1 MDRTSLV
8 PVGEQLVVL
17 DLNGQLKVLA
27 ENERPLPGEL
37 IVAVIEDEP
46 QKLQVKVATE
56 EDEQDI
62 TQDVAQIIDAL
73 RDGQDPTLLNEEF
86 APAAGENAGSS
97 LQESGTVER
106 TGAEI
111 LASTLFETTGIAA
124 LGLSET
130 QNLSLADLILNAAN
144 SDNTSPAINPRP
156 PVAEDDSVLTDEDAS
171 VSIDVLANDQD
182 ADSDSLSI
190 ESATVP
196 AEQGTVEIIDGK
208 LIFTPAEDFNGEAT
222 VTYVVTDGA
231 LTDEATV
238 TVTVNPINDAP
249 VAVNDT
255 VTTDEDTAVTI
266 DVLANDSD
274 PENDTLT
281 ITAASVPAEQGTV
294 TIVDGKLVFTPAEN
308 FNGDATISYT
318 ISDGQLTDD
327 ATVAVT
333 VNPVNDAPV
342 AVNDAVST
350 DEDTAVTIDVLA
362 NDSDPENDQLT
373 ITNASVPAE
382 QGTVAIVDG
391 KLVFTPAENF
401 NGDATIS
408 YTISDG
414 QLTDDATVAV
424 TVNPVNDAPVAVD
437 DTVAI
442 DEDIAVTIDVLANDS
457 DPENDQ
463 LTITNASVPAEQGT
477 VAIVDGKLVF
487 TPAENFNGDATI
499 SYTVSDGELT
509 DDATV
514 AVTVNPVNDAP
525 VAVNDTVATDE
536 DTAVTIDVLANDS
549 DPENDTLT
557 ITAAS
562 VPAEQG
568 TVTIVDGKLVFTP
581 AENFNGDASISYT
594 ISDGQLTDDA
604 TVAVT
609 VNPANDAPVA
619 VNDAVST
626 DEDTA
631 VTIDVLAN
639 DSDPENDQ
647 LTITNASVPAEQGT
661 VTIVDGKLV
670 FTPAENFNGDATIS
684 YTISDGQLSDDATVA
699 VTVNPVNDA
708 PVAVND
714 TVATDEDTAVTIDV
728 LANDSDP
735 ENDQLTI
742 TNASVPAEQGTVTI
756 VDGKLV
762 FTPAENFNGDATIS
776 YTISDGQLTDDAT
789 VAVTVNPVND
799 APVAVND
806 TVSTDED
813 TAVTIDVLAN
823 DSDPEND
830 TLIITAASVPAEQ
843 GTVTIVDGK
852 LVFTPAENFNG
863 DATISYTISDGQL
876 TDDATVAVTV
886 NPVNDAPVAVDDTVT
901 TDEDTA
907 VTIDVLAND
916 SDPENDQLTITNASV
931 PAEQGTV
938 AIVDGKLVF
947 TPAENFN
954 GDATISYTVSDG
966 ELTDDATVAVTV
978 NPVNDA
984 PVAVNDTVSTDE
996 DTAVTID
1003 VLANDSD
1010 PENDQLT
1017 ITNASVPA
1025 EQGTV
1030 TIVDGKLV
1038 FTPAENFNG
1047 DATISYTISDGQ
1059 LSDDATVAVTVNPVN
1074 DAPVAVNDAV
1084 STDEDTAVTID
1095 VLANDSDP
1103 ENDQLTITN
1112 ASVPAEQG
1120 TVAIVDGKL
1129 VFTPAENFNGDAT
1142 ISYTISDGELT
1153 DDATVAVTVNP
1164 VNDAPVAVNDTV
1176 ATDEDT
1182 AVTIDVLANDSDPE
1196 NDQLTITN
1204 ASVPAEQGTVTI
1216 VDGKLVFTPAE
1227 NFNGDATISYTISDG
1242 QLTDDATVAVT
1253 VNPVNDAPV
1262 AVNDTVSTDE
1272 DTAVTIDVL
1281 ANDSDPENDQLTI
1294 TNASV
1299 PAEQGTVTIV
1309 DGKLV
1314 FTPAE
1319 NFNGDATISY
1329 TISDGQLSDDA
1340 TVAVTVNSVNDA
1352 PVAVN
1357 DTVSTDEDTA
1367 VTIDVLANDSDPEN
1381 DTLTITAASV
1391 PAEQGTVAI
1400 VDGKLVFT
1408 PAENFN
1414 GDATISYTISDG
1426 ELSDDATVAVTVNPA
1441 NDAPVAVNDAVSTDE
1456 DTAVTIDVLA
1466 NDSDPENDT
1475 LTITAASVPAEQG
1488 TVTIVDGKL
1497 VFTPAENFNGDATIS
1512 YTISDGQ
1519 LTDDATVAVTVN
1531 PVNDAPVAVNDA
1543 VSTDEDTAVTIDVLA
1558 NDSDPEND
1566 TLTITAVSVP
1576 AEQGTVTIV
1585 DGKLVFT
1592 PAENFNGDATIS
1604 YTISDGQLSDDA
1616 TVAVT
1621 VNPVNDAP
1629 VAVND
1634 AVSTDEDT
1642 AVTIDVLANDSDPE
1656 NDTLTITAA
1665 SVPAEQGTVTIVDG
1679 KLVFTPAENFNGD
1692 ATISYTISDGQLT
1705 DDATVAVTVNPVNDA
1720 PVAVNDTVATDEDT
1734 AVTIDVLANDSDPE
1748 NDQLTITNASVP
1760 AEQGTVTIVDGKLVF
1775 TPAENFNGDATISY
1789 TISDGQ
1795 LTDDATVAVTVN
1807 PVNDAPVAV
1816 NDAVSTDEDT
1826 AVTIDVLANDS
1837 DPENDTL
1844 TITAASVPAEQ
1855 GTVAI
1860 VDGKLVFTP
1869 AENFNGD
1876 ATISYTISD
1885 GQLSDDA
1892 TVAVTVNPVNDAP
1905 VAVNDTVST
1914 DEDTA
1919 VTIDV
1924 LANDSDPENDT
1935 LTITAASVPAEQG
1948 TVTIVDGKLVFT
1960 PAENFN
1966 GDATISYTISD
1977 GQLTD
1982 DATVAVTV
1990 NPVNDAPVAVDDTV
2004 ATDEDTAVTID
2015 VLANDSDPENDT
2027 LTITAASV
2035 PAEQGTVT
2043 IVDGK
2048 LVFTPAEN
2056 FNGDAT
2062 ISYTISDG
2070 QLTDDATVAVT
2081 VNPVNDAPVA
2091 VNDTVSTD
2099 EDTAVTIDVLANDSD
2114 PENDTLTITAASV
2127 PAEQGTVAIV
2137 DGKLLF
2143 TPAENFNGDATISYT
2158 ISDGQLTD
2166 DATVAVT
2173 VNPVNDTI
2181 SDEDTRLLSTYCNDS
2196 DPENDG

>member
-8 PVGEQLVVL
+8 PVGEQLVVI

-266 DVLANDSD
+266 DVLSNDSD

-281 ITAASVPAEQGTV
+281 ITAASVPTEQGTV
-294 TIVDGKLVFTPAEN
+294 AIVDGKLVFTPAEN

-350 DEDTAVTIDVLA
+350 DEDTAVTIDVLT
-362 NDSDPENDQLT
+362 NDSDLENDQLT
-373 ITNASVPAE
+373 ITN
-382 QGTVAIVDG
+382 
-391 KLVFTPAENF
+391 
-401 NGDATIS
+401 
-408 YTISDG
+408 
-414 QLTDDATVAV
+414 
-424 TVNPVNDAPVAVD
+424 
-437 DTVAI
+437 
-442 DEDIAVTIDVLANDS
+442 
-457 DPENDQ
+457 
-463 LTITNASVPAEQGT
+463 
-477 VAIVDGKLVF
+477 
-487 TPAENFNGDATI
+487 
-499 SYTVSDGELT
+499 
-509 DDATV
+509 
-514 AVTVNPVNDAP
+514 
-525 VAVNDTVATDE
+525 
-536 DTAVTIDVLANDS
+536 
-549 DPENDTLT
+549 
-557 ITAAS
+557 
-562 VPAEQG
+562 
-568 TVTIVDGKLVFTP
+568 
-581 AENFNGDASISYT
+581 
-594 ISDGQLTDDA
+594 
-604 TVAVT
+604 
-609 VNPANDAPVA
+609 
-619 VNDAVST
+619 
-626 DEDTA
+626 
-631 VTIDVLAN
+631 
-639 DSDPENDQ
+639 
-647 LTITNASVPAEQGT
+647 
-661 VTIVDGKLV
+661 
-670 FTPAENFNGDATIS
+670 
-684 YTISDGQLSDDATVA
+684 
-699 VTVNPVNDA
+699 
-708 PVAVND
+708 
-714 TVATDEDTAVTIDV
+714 
-728 LANDSDP
+728 
-735 ENDQLTI
+735 
-742 TNASVPAEQGTVTI
+742 
-756 VDGKLV
+756 
-762 FTPAENFNGDATIS
+762 
-776 YTISDGQLTDDAT
+776 
-789 VAVTVNPVND
+789 
-799 APVAVND
+799 
-806 TVSTDED
+806 
-813 TAVTIDVLAN
+813 
-823 DSDPEND
+823 
-830 TLIITAASVPAEQ
+830 
-843 GTVTIVDGK
+843 
-852 LVFTPAENFNG
+852 
-863 DATISYTISDGQL
+863 
-876 TDDATVAVTV
+876 
-886 NPVNDAPVAVDDTVT
+886 
-901 TDEDTA
+901 
-907 VTIDVLAND
+907 
-916 SDPENDQLTITNASV
+916 
-931 PAEQGTV
+931 
-938 AIVDGKLVF
+938 
-947 TPAENFN
+947 
-954 GDATISYTVSDG
+954 
-966 ELTDDATVAVTV
+966 
-978 NPVNDA
+978 
-984 PVAVNDTVSTDE
+984 
-996 DTAVTID
+996 
-1003 VLANDSD
+1003 
-1010 PENDQLT
+1010 
-1017 ITNASVPA
+1017 
-1025 EQGTV
+1025 
-1030 TIVDGKLV
+1030 
-1038 FTPAENFNG
+1038 
-1047 DATISYTISDGQ
+1047 
-1059 LSDDATVAVTVNPVN
+1059 
-1074 DAPVAVNDAV
+1074 
-1084 STDEDTAVTID
+1084 
-1095 VLANDSDP
+1095 
-1103 ENDQLTITN
+1103 
-1112 ASVPAEQG
+1112 
-1120 TVAIVDGKL
+1120 
-1129 VFTPAENFNGDAT
+1129 
-1142 ISYTISDGELT
+1142 
-1153 DDATVAVTVNP
+1153 
-1164 VNDAPVAVNDTV
+1164 
-1176 ATDEDT
+1176 
-1182 AVTIDVLANDSDPE
+1182 
-1196 NDQLTITN
+1196 
-1204 ASVPAEQGTVTI
+1204 
-1216 VDGKLVFTPAE
+1216 
-1227 NFNGDATISYTISDG
+1227 
-1242 QLTDDATVAVT
+1242 
-1253 VNPVNDAPV
+1253 
-1262 AVNDTVSTDE
+1262 
-1272 DTAVTIDVL
+1272 
-1281 ANDSDPENDQLTI
+1281 
-1294 TNASV
+1294 
-1299 PAEQGTVTIV
+1299 
-1309 DGKLV
+1309 
-1314 FTPAE
+1314 
-1319 NFNGDATISY
+1319 
-1329 TISDGQLSDDA
+1329 
-1340 TVAVTVNSVNDA
+1340 
-1352 PVAVN
+1352 
-1357 DTVSTDEDTA
+1357 
-1367 VTIDVLANDSDPEN
+1367 
-1381 DTLTITAASV
+1381 
-1391 PAEQGTVAI
+1391 
-1400 VDGKLVFT
+1400 
-1408 PAENFN
+1408 
-1414 GDATISYTISDG
+1414 
-1426 ELSDDATVAVTVNPA
+1426 
-1441 NDAPVAVNDAVSTDE
+1441 
-1456 DTAVTIDVLA
+1456 
-1466 NDSDPENDT
+1466 
-1475 LTITAASVPAEQG
+1475 
-1488 TVTIVDGKL
+1488 
-1497 VFTPAENFNGDATIS
+1497 
-1512 YTISDGQ
+1512 
-1519 LTDDATVAVTVN
+1519 
-1531 PVNDAPVAVNDA
+1531 
-1543 VSTDEDTAVTIDVLA
+1543 
-1558 NDSDPEND
+1558 
-1566 TLTITAVSVP
+1566 
-1576 AEQGTVTIV
+1576 
-1585 DGKLVFT
+1585 
-1592 PAENFNGDATIS
+1592 
-1604 YTISDGQLSDDA
+1604 
-1616 TVAVT
+1616 
-1621 VNPVNDAP
+1621 
-1629 VAVND
+1629 
-1634 AVSTDEDT
+1634 
-1642 AVTIDVLANDSDPE
+1642 
-1656 NDTLTITAA
+1656 A

-1816 NDAVSTDEDT
+1816 DDTVTTDEDT

-1885 GQLSDDA
+1885 GQLTDDA

-1905 VAVNDTVST
+1905 VAVNDAVST

-1935 LTITAASVPAEQG
+1935 LTITVASVPAEQGTVAIVDGKLVFTPAENFNGDATISYTISDGQLTNDATVAVTVNPVNDAPVAVNDTVATDEDTAVTIDVLANDSDPENDQLTITNASVPAEQG
-1948 TVTIVDGKLVFT
+1948 TVTIVDGKLVFTPAENFNGDATISYTISDGQLTDDATVAVTVNPVNDAPVAVNDTVATDEDTAVTIDVLANDSDPENDQLTITNASVPAEQGTVAIVDGKLVFT

-2070 QLTDDATVAVT
+2070 QLTNDATVAVT
-2081 VNPVNDAPVA
+2081 VNPVNDAPTIDVTA
-2091 VNDTVSTD
+2091 VDSVTEDAVSTD
-2099 EDTAVTIDVLANDSD
+2099 TVVATLVVADTD
-2114 PENDTLTITAASV
+2114 
-2127 PAEQGTVAIV
+2127 
-2137 DGKLLF
+2137 
-2143 TPAENFNGDATISYT
+2143 TPADELTVQLENNADGYFVLDGD
-2158 ISDGQLTD
+2158 QVKLTD
-2166 DATVAVT
+2166 KGVEAV
-2173 VNPVNDTI
+2173 N
-2181 SDEDTRLLSTYCNDS
+2181 
-2196 DPENDG
+2196 

>member
-8 PVGEQLVVL
+8 PVGEQLVVI

-281 ITAASVPAEQGTV
+281 ITAASVPTEQGTV
-294 TIVDGKLVFTPAEN
+294 AIVDGKLVFTPAEN

-350 DEDTAVTIDVLA
+350 DEDTAVTIDVLT
-362 NDSDPENDQLT
+362 NDSDLENDQLT

-382 QGTVAIVDG
+382 QGTVMIVDG

-437 DTVAI
+437 DTVAT
-442 DEDIAVTIDVLANDS
+442 DEDTAVTIDVLANDR

-477 VAIVDGKLVF
+477 VTIVDGKLVF

-499 SYTVSDGELT
+499 SYTISDGQLT
-509 DDATV
+509 NDATV

-525 VAVNDTVATDE
+525 VTVNDAVSTDE

-581 AENFNGDASISYT
+581 AENFNGDATISYT

-609 VNPANDAPVA
+609 VNP
-619 VNDAVST
+619 
-626 DEDTA
+626 
-631 VTIDVLAN
+631 
-639 DSDPENDQ
+639 
-647 LTITNASVPAEQGT
+647 
-661 VTIVDGKLV
+661 
-670 FTPAENFNGDATIS
+670 
-684 YTISDGQLSDDATVA
+684 
-699 VTVNPVNDA
+699 VNDA
-708 PVAVND
+708 PVAVDD
-714 TVATDEDTAVTIDV
+714 TVTTDEDTAVTIDV

-799 APVAVND
+799 APVAVDD
-806 TVSTDED
+806 TVTTDED

-830 TLIITAASVPAEQ
+830 TLTITAASVPAEQ
-843 GTVTIVDGK
+843 GTVAIVDGK

-954 GDATISYTVSDG
+954 GDATISYT
-966 ELTDDATVAVTV
+966 
-978 NPVNDA
+978 
-984 PVAVNDTVSTDE
+984 
-996 DTAVTID
+996 
-1003 VLANDSD
+1003 
-1010 PENDQLT
+1010 
-1017 ITNASVPA
+1017 
-1025 EQGTV
+1025 
-1030 TIVDGKLV
+1030 
-1038 FTPAENFNG
+1038 
-1047 DATISYTISDGQ
+1047 
-1059 LSDDATVAVTVNPVN
+1059 
-1074 DAPVAVNDAV
+1074 
-1084 STDEDTAVTID
+1084 
-1095 VLANDSDP
+1095 
-1103 ENDQLTITN
+1103 
-1112 ASVPAEQG
+1112 
-1120 TVAIVDGKL
+1120 
-1129 VFTPAENFNGDAT
+1129 
-1142 ISYTISDGELT
+1142 
-1153 DDATVAVTVNP
+1153 
-1164 VNDAPVAVNDTV
+1164 
-1176 ATDEDT
+1176 
-1182 AVTIDVLANDSDPE
+1182 
-1196 NDQLTITN
+1196 
-1204 ASVPAEQGTVTI
+1204 
-1216 VDGKLVFTPAE
+1216 
-1227 NFNGDATISYTISDG
+1227 ISDG

-1253 VNPVNDAPV
+1253 VNPVNDAP
-1262 AVNDTVSTDE
+1262 
-1272 DTAVTIDVL
+1272 TIDV
-1281 ANDSDPENDQLTI
+1281 
-1294 TNASV
+1294 
-1299 PAEQGTVTIV
+1299 
-1309 DGKLV
+1309 
-1314 FTPAE
+1314 
-1319 NFNGDATISY
+1319 
-1329 TISDGQLSDDA
+1329 
-1340 TVAVTVNSVNDA
+1340 
-1352 PVAVN
+1352 
-1357 DTVSTDEDTA
+1357 TA
-1367 VTIDVLANDSDPEN
+1367 VDS
-1381 DTLTITAASV
+1381 
-1391 PAEQGTVAI
+1391 
-1400 VDGKLVFT
+1400 
-1408 PAENFN
+1408 
-1414 GDATISYTISDG
+1414 
-1426 ELSDDATVAVTVNPA
+1426 VTE
-1441 NDAPVAVNDAVSTDE
+1441 DAVSTDTVVATLVVA
-1456 DTAVTIDVLA
+1456 DTD
-1466 NDSDPENDT
+1466 
-1475 LTITAASVPAEQG
+1475 
-1488 TVTIVDGKL
+1488 
-1497 VFTPAENFNGDATIS
+1497 TPAD
-1512 YTISDGQ
+1512 Q
-1519 LTDDATVAVTVN
+1519 LTVQLENNADGYFVLDGDQVKLTDKGVE
-1531 PVNDAPVAVNDA
+1531 AVN
-1543 VSTDEDTAVTIDVLA
+1543 
-1558 NDSDPEND
+1558 
-1566 TLTITAVSVP
+1566 
-1576 AEQGTVTIV
+1576 
-1585 DGKLVFT
+1585 
-1592 PAENFNGDATIS
+1592 
-1604 YTISDGQLSDDA
+1604 
-1616 TVAVT
+1616 
-1621 VNPVNDAP
+1621 
-1629 VAVND
+1629 
-1634 AVSTDEDT
+1634 
-1642 AVTIDVLANDSDPE
+1642 
-1656 NDTLTITAA
+1656 
-1665 SVPAEQGTVTIVDG
+1665 
-1679 KLVFTPAENFNGD
+1679 
-1692 ATISYTISDGQLT
+1692 
-1705 DDATVAVTVNPVNDA
+1705 
-1720 PVAVNDTVATDEDT
+1720 
-1734 AVTIDVLANDSDPE
+1734 
-1748 NDQLTITNASVP
+1748 NDQLDLTTLSV
-1760 AEQGTVTIVDGKLVF
+1760 
-1775 TPAENFNGDATISY
+1775 
-1789 TISDGQ
+1789 
-1795 LTDDATVAVTVN
+1795 
-1807 PVNDAPVAV
+1807 
-1816 NDAVSTDEDT
+1816 T
-1826 AVTIDVLANDS
+1826 A
-1837 DPENDTL
+1837 
-1844 TITAASVPAEQ
+1844 
-1855 GTVAI
+1855 
-1860 VDGKLVFTP
+1860 
-1869 AENFNGD
+1869 
-1876 ATISYTISD
+1876 
-1885 GQLSDDA
+1885 
-1892 TVAVTVNPVNDAP
+1892 
-1905 VAVNDTVST
+1905 
-1914 DEDTA
+1914 
-1919 VTIDV
+1919 
-1924 LANDSDPENDT
+1924 
-1935 LTITAASVPAEQG
+1935 
-1948 TVTIVDGKLVFT
+1948 
-1960 PAENFN
+1960 
-1966 GDATISYTISD
+1966 
-1977 GQLTD
+1977 
-1982 DATVAVTV
+1982 
-1990 NPVNDAPVAVDDTV
+1990 
-2004 ATDEDTAVTID
+2004 
-2015 VLANDSDPENDT
+2015 
-2027 LTITAASV
+2027 
-2035 PAEQGTVT
+2035 
-2043 IVDGK
+2043 
-2048 LVFTPAEN
+2048 
-2056 FNGDAT
+2056 
-2062 ISYTISDG
+2062 
-2070 QLTDDATVAVT
+2070 
-2081 VNPVNDAPVA
+2081 
-2091 VNDTVSTD
+2091 
-2099 EDTAVTIDVLANDSD
+2099 
-2114 PENDTLTITAASV
+2114 
-2127 PAEQGTVAIV
+2127 
-2137 DGKLLF
+2137 
-2143 TPAENFNGDATISYT
+2143 
-2158 ISDGQLTD
+2158 
-2166 DATVAVT
+2166 
-2173 VNPVNDTI
+2173 
-2181 SDEDTRLLSTYCNDS
+2181 
-2196 DPENDG
+2196 

>member
-8 PVGEQLVVL
+8 PVGEQLVVI

-281 ITAASVPAEQGTV
+281 ITAASVPTEQGTVAIVDGKLVFTPAENFNGDATISYTISDGQLTDDATVAVTVNPVNDAPVAVNDAVSTDEDTAVTIDVLTNDSDLENDQLTITNASVPAEQGTV

-424 TVNPVNDAPVAVD
+424 TVNPVNDAPVAV
-437 DTVAI
+437 
-442 DEDIAVTIDVLANDS
+442 
-457 DPENDQ
+457 
-463 LTITNASVPAEQGT
+463 
-477 VAIVDGKLVF
+477 
-487 TPAENFNGDATI
+487 
-499 SYTVSDGELT
+499 
-509 DDATV
+509 
-514 AVTVNPVNDAP
+514 
-525 VAVNDTVATDE
+525 NDTVSTDE

-568 TVTIVDGKLVFTP
+568 TV
-581 AENFNGDASISYT
+581 A
-594 ISDGQLTDDA
+594 
-604 TVAVT
+604 
-609 VNPANDAPVA
+609 
-619 VNDAVST
+619 
-626 DEDTA
+626 
-631 VTIDVLAN
+631 
-639 DSDPENDQ
+639 
-647 LTITNASVPAEQGT
+647 
-661 VTIVDGKLV
+661 
-670 FTPAENFNGDATIS
+670 
-684 YTISDGQLSDDATVA
+684 
-699 VTVNPVNDA
+699 
-708 PVAVND
+708 
-714 TVATDEDTAVTIDV
+714 
-728 LANDSDP
+728 
-735 ENDQLTI
+735 
-742 TNASVPAEQGTVTI
+742 
-756 VDGKLV
+756 
-762 FTPAENFNGDATIS
+762 
-776 YTISDGQLTDDAT
+776 
-789 VAVTVNPVND
+789 
-799 APVAVND
+799 
-806 TVSTDED
+806 
-813 TAVTIDVLAN
+813 
-823 DSDPEND
+823 
-830 TLIITAASVPAEQ
+830 
-843 GTVTIVDGK
+843 IVDGK

-954 GDATISYTVSDG
+954 GDATISYT
-966 ELTDDATVAVTV
+966 
-978 NPVNDA
+978 
-984 PVAVNDTVSTDE
+984 
-996 DTAVTID
+996 
-1003 VLANDSD
+1003 
-1010 PENDQLT
+1010 
-1017 ITNASVPA
+1017 
-1025 EQGTV
+1025 
-1030 TIVDGKLV
+1030 
-1038 FTPAENFNG
+1038 
-1047 DATISYTISDGQ
+1047 
-1059 LSDDATVAVTVNPVN
+1059 
-1074 DAPVAVNDAV
+1074 
-1084 STDEDTAVTID
+1084 
-1095 VLANDSDP
+1095 
-1103 ENDQLTITN
+1103 
-1112 ASVPAEQG
+1112 
-1120 TVAIVDGKL
+1120 
-1129 VFTPAENFNGDAT
+1129 
-1142 ISYTISDGELT
+1142 
-1153 DDATVAVTVNP
+1153 
-1164 VNDAPVAVNDTV
+1164 
-1176 ATDEDT
+1176 
-1182 AVTIDVLANDSDPE
+1182 
-1196 NDQLTITN
+1196 
-1204 ASVPAEQGTVTI
+1204 
-1216 VDGKLVFTPAE
+1216 
-1227 NFNGDATISYTISDG
+1227 ISDG

-1253 VNPVNDAPV
+1253 VNP
-1262 AVNDTVSTDE
+1262 
-1272 DTAVTIDVL
+1272 
-1281 ANDSDPENDQLTI
+1281 
-1294 TNASV
+1294 
-1299 PAEQGTVTIV
+1299 
-1309 DGKLV
+1309 
-1314 FTPAE
+1314 
-1319 NFNGDATISY
+1319 
-1329 TISDGQLSDDA
+1329 
-1340 TVAVTVNSVNDA
+1340 VNDA

-1426 ELSDDATVAVTVNPA
+1426 QLTDDATVAVTVNPV
-1441 NDAPVAVNDAVSTDE
+1441 NDAPVAVDDTVATNE

-1558 NDSDPEND
+1558 
-1566 TLTITAVSVP
+1566 
-1576 AEQGTVTIV
+1576 
-1585 DGKLVFT
+1585 
-1592 PAENFNGDATIS
+1592 
-1604 YTISDGQLSDDA
+1604 
-1616 TVAVT
+1616 
-1621 VNPVNDAP
+1621 
-1629 VAVND
+1629 
-1634 AVSTDEDT
+1634 
-1642 AVTIDVLANDSDPE
+1642 
-1656 NDTLTITAA
+1656 
-1665 SVPAEQGTVTIVDG
+1665 
-1679 KLVFTPAENFNGD
+1679 
-1692 ATISYTISDGQLT
+1692 
-1705 DDATVAVTVNPVNDA
+1705 
-1720 PVAVNDTVATDEDT
+1720 
-1734 AVTIDVLANDSDPE
+1734 
-1748 NDQLTITNASVP
+1748 
-1760 AEQGTVTIVDGKLVF
+1760 
-1775 TPAENFNGDATISY
+1775 
-1789 TISDGQ
+1789 
-1795 LTDDATVAVTVN
+1795 
-1807 PVNDAPVAV
+1807 
-1816 NDAVSTDEDT
+1816 
-1826 AVTIDVLANDS
+1826 
-1837 DPENDTL
+1837 
-1844 TITAASVPAEQ
+1844 
-1855 GTVAI
+1855 
-1860 VDGKLVFTP
+1860 
-1869 AENFNGD
+1869 
-1876 ATISYTISD
+1876 
-1885 GQLSDDA
+1885 
-1892 TVAVTVNPVNDAP
+1892 
-1905 VAVNDTVST
+1905 
-1914 DEDTA
+1914 
-1919 VTIDV
+1919 
-1924 LANDSDPENDT
+1924 
-1935 LTITAASVPAEQG
+1935 
-1948 TVTIVDGKLVFT
+1948 
-1960 PAENFN
+1960 
-1966 GDATISYTISD
+1966 
-1977 GQLTD
+1977 
-1982 DATVAVTV
+1982 
-1990 NPVNDAPVAVDDTV
+1990 
-2004 ATDEDTAVTID
+2004 
-2015 VLANDSDPENDT
+2015 
-2027 LTITAASV
+2027 
-2035 PAEQGTVT
+2035 
-2043 IVDGK
+2043 
-2048 LVFTPAEN
+2048 
-2056 FNGDAT
+2056 
-2062 ISYTISDG
+2062 
-2070 QLTDDATVAVT
+2070 
-2081 VNPVNDAPVA
+2081 
-2091 VNDTVSTD
+2091 
-2099 EDTAVTIDVLANDSD
+2099 
-2114 PENDTLTITAASV
+2114 
-2127 PAEQGTVAIV
+2127 
-2137 DGKLLF
+2137 
-2143 TPAENFNGDATISYT
+2143 
-2158 ISDGQLTD
+2158 
-2166 DATVAVT
+2166 
-2173 VNPVNDTI
+2173 
-2181 SDEDTRLLSTYCNDS
+2181 
-2196 DPENDG
+2196 

>member
-8 PVGEQLVVL
+8 PVGEQLVVI

-281 ITAASVPAEQGTV
+281 ITAASVPTEQGTV
-294 TIVDGKLVFTPAEN
+294 AIVDGKLVFTPAEN

-350 DEDTAVTIDVLA
+350 DEDTAVTIDVLT
-362 NDSDPENDQLT
+362 NDSDLENDQLT

-382 QGTVAIVDG
+382 QGTVA
-391 KLVFTPAENF
+391 
-401 NGDATIS
+401 
-408 YTISDG
+408 
-414 QLTDDATVAV
+414 
-424 TVNPVNDAPVAVD
+424 
-437 DTVAI
+437 
-442 DEDIAVTIDVLANDS
+442 
-457 DPENDQ
+457 
-463 LTITNASVPAEQGT
+463 
-477 VAIVDGKLVF
+477 
-487 TPAENFNGDATI
+487 
-499 SYTVSDGELT
+499 
-509 DDATV
+509 
-514 AVTVNPVNDAP
+514 
-525 VAVNDTVATDE
+525 
-536 DTAVTIDVLANDS
+536 
-549 DPENDTLT
+549 
-557 ITAAS
+557 
-562 VPAEQG
+562 
-568 TVTIVDGKLVFTP
+568 
-581 AENFNGDASISYT
+581 
-594 ISDGQLTDDA
+594 
-604 TVAVT
+604 
-609 VNPANDAPVA
+609 
-619 VNDAVST
+619 
-626 DEDTA
+626 
-631 VTIDVLAN
+631 
-639 DSDPENDQ
+639 
-647 LTITNASVPAEQGT
+647 
-661 VTIVDGKLV
+661 
-670 FTPAENFNGDATIS
+670 
-684 YTISDGQLSDDATVA
+684 
-699 VTVNPVNDA
+699 
-708 PVAVND
+708 
-714 TVATDEDTAVTIDV
+714 
-728 LANDSDP
+728 
-735 ENDQLTI
+735 
-742 TNASVPAEQGTVTI
+742 
-756 VDGKLV
+756 
-762 FTPAENFNGDATIS
+762 
-776 YTISDGQLTDDAT
+776 
-789 VAVTVNPVND
+789 
-799 APVAVND
+799 
-806 TVSTDED
+806 
-813 TAVTIDVLAN
+813 
-823 DSDPEND
+823 
-830 TLIITAASVPAEQ
+830 
-843 GTVTIVDGK
+843 IVDGK

-916 SDPENDQLTITNASV
+916 SDPENDQLTITN
-931 PAEQGTV
+931 
-938 AIVDGKLVF
+938 
-947 TPAENFN
+947 
-954 GDATISYTVSDG
+954 
-966 ELTDDATVAVTV
+966 
-978 NPVNDA
+978 
-984 PVAVNDTVSTDE
+984 
-996 DTAVTID
+996 
-1003 VLANDSD
+1003 
-1010 PENDQLT
+1010 
-1017 ITNASVPA
+1017 
-1025 EQGTV
+1025 
-1030 TIVDGKLV
+1030 
-1038 FTPAENFNG
+1038 
-1047 DATISYTISDGQ
+1047 
-1059 LSDDATVAVTVNPVN
+1059 
-1074 DAPVAVNDAV
+1074 
-1084 STDEDTAVTID
+1084 
-1095 VLANDSDP
+1095 
-1103 ENDQLTITN
+1103 
-1112 ASVPAEQG
+1112 
-1120 TVAIVDGKL
+1120 
-1129 VFTPAENFNGDAT
+1129 
-1142 ISYTISDGELT
+1142 
-1153 DDATVAVTVNP
+1153 
-1164 VNDAPVAVNDTV
+1164 
-1176 ATDEDT
+1176 
-1182 AVTIDVLANDSDPE
+1182 
-1196 NDQLTITN
+1196 
-1204 ASVPAEQGTVTI
+1204 
-1216 VDGKLVFTPAE
+1216 
-1227 NFNGDATISYTISDG
+1227 
-1242 QLTDDATVAVT
+1242 
-1253 VNPVNDAPV
+1253 
-1262 AVNDTVSTDE
+1262 
-1272 DTAVTIDVL
+1272 
-1281 ANDSDPENDQLTI
+1281 
-1294 TNASV
+1294 
-1299 PAEQGTVTIV
+1299 
-1309 DGKLV
+1309 
-1314 FTPAE
+1314 
-1319 NFNGDATISY
+1319 
-1329 TISDGQLSDDA
+1329 
-1340 TVAVTVNSVNDA
+1340 
-1352 PVAVN
+1352 
-1357 DTVSTDEDTA
+1357 
-1367 VTIDVLANDSDPEN
+1367 
-1381 DTLTITAASV
+1381 
-1391 PAEQGTVAI
+1391 
-1400 VDGKLVFT
+1400 
-1408 PAENFN
+1408 
-1414 GDATISYTISDG
+1414 
-1426 ELSDDATVAVTVNPA
+1426 
-1441 NDAPVAVNDAVSTDE
+1441 
-1456 DTAVTIDVLA
+1456 
-1466 NDSDPENDT
+1466 
-1475 LTITAASVPAEQG
+1475 
-1488 TVTIVDGKL
+1488 
-1497 VFTPAENFNGDATIS
+1497 
-1512 YTISDGQ
+1512 
-1519 LTDDATVAVTVN
+1519 
-1531 PVNDAPVAVNDA
+1531 
-1543 VSTDEDTAVTIDVLA
+1543 
-1558 NDSDPEND
+1558 
-1566 TLTITAVSVP
+1566 
-1576 AEQGTVTIV
+1576 
-1585 DGKLVFT
+1585 
-1592 PAENFNGDATIS
+1592 
-1604 YTISDGQLSDDA
+1604 
-1616 TVAVT
+1616 
-1621 VNPVNDAP
+1621 
-1629 VAVND
+1629 
-1634 AVSTDEDT
+1634 
-1642 AVTIDVLANDSDPE
+1642 
-1656 NDTLTITAA
+1656 A

-1816 NDAVSTDEDT
+1816 NDTGATDEDTAVTIDVLANDSDPENDQLTITNASVPAEQGTVTIVDGKLVFTPAENFNGDATISYTISDGQLTDDATVAVTVNPVNDAPVAVDDTVTTDEDTAVTIDVLANDSDPENDQLTITNASVPAEQGTVTIVDGKLVFTPAENFNGDATISYTISDGQLTDDATVAVTVNPVNDAPVAVNDAVSTDEDTAVTIDVLANDSDPENDQLTITNASVPAEQGTVAIVDGKLVFTPAENFNGDATISYTISDGQLTDDATVAVTVNPVNDAPVAVNDAVSTDEDT

-1885 GQLSDDA
+1885 GQLTDDA

-1905 VAVNDTVST
+1905 VAVNDAVST

-2004 ATDEDTAVTID
+2004 T
-2015 VLANDSDPENDT
+2015 
-2027 LTITAASV
+2027 
-2035 PAEQGTVT
+2035 
-2043 IVDGK
+2043 
-2048 LVFTPAEN
+2048 
-2056 FNGDAT
+2056 
-2062 ISYTISDG
+2062 
-2070 QLTDDATVAVT
+2070 
-2081 VNPVNDAPVA
+2081 
-2091 VNDTVSTD
+2091 TD

-2137 DGKLLF
+2137 DGKLVF
-2143 TPAENFNGDATISYT
+2143 TPA
-2158 ISDGQLTD
+2158 
-2166 DATVAVT
+2166 
-2173 VNPVNDTI
+2173 
-2181 SDEDTRLLSTYCNDS
+2181 
-2196 DPENDG
+2196 

>member
-8 PVGEQLVVL
+8 PVGEQLVVI

-249 VAVNDT
+249 VAVNDA
-255 VTTDEDTAVTI
+255 VSTDEDTAVTI

-274 PENDTLT
+274 PENDQLTITNASVPAEQGTVAIVDGKLVFTPAENFNGDATISYTISDGQLTDDATVAVTVNPVNDAPVAVNDAVSTDEDTAVTIDVLANDSDPESDTLT

-342 AVNDAVST
+342 AVNDTVSTDEDTAVTIDVLANDSDPENDTLTITAASVPAEQGTVTIVDGKLVFTPAENFNGDATISYTISDGQLSDDATVAVTVNPVNDAPVAVNDTVSTDEDTAVTIDVLANDSDPENDQLTITNASVPAEQGTVTIVDGKLVFTPAENFNGEATISYTISDGQLTDDATVAVTVNPVNDAPVAVNDTGAT

-437 DTVAI
+437 DTV
-442 DEDIAVTIDVLANDS
+442 T
-457 DPENDQ
+457 
-463 LTITNASVPAEQGT
+463 
-477 VAIVDGKLVF
+477 
-487 TPAENFNGDATI
+487 
-499 SYTVSDGELT
+499 
-509 DDATV
+509 
-514 AVTVNPVNDAP
+514 
-525 VAVNDTVATDE
+525 
-536 DTAVTIDVLANDS
+536 
-549 DPENDTLT
+549 
-557 ITAAS
+557 
-562 VPAEQG
+562 
-568 TVTIVDGKLVFTP
+568 
-581 AENFNGDASISYT
+581 
-594 ISDGQLTDDA
+594 
-604 TVAVT
+604 
-609 VNPANDAPVA
+609 
-619 VNDAVST
+619 
-626 DEDTA
+626 
-631 VTIDVLAN
+631 
-639 DSDPENDQ
+639 
-647 LTITNASVPAEQGT
+647 
-661 VTIVDGKLV
+661 
-670 FTPAENFNGDATIS
+670 
-684 YTISDGQLSDDATVA
+684 
-699 VTVNPVNDA
+699 
-708 PVAVND
+708 
-714 TVATDEDTAVTIDV
+714 
-728 LANDSDP
+728 
-735 ENDQLTI
+735 
-742 TNASVPAEQGTVTI
+742 
-756 VDGKLV
+756 
-762 FTPAENFNGDATIS
+762 
-776 YTISDGQLTDDAT
+776 
-789 VAVTVNPVND
+789 
-799 APVAVND
+799 
-806 TVSTDED
+806 
-813 TAVTIDVLAN
+813 
-823 DSDPEND
+823 
-830 TLIITAASVPAEQ
+830 
-843 GTVTIVDGK
+843 
-852 LVFTPAENFNG
+852 
-863 DATISYTISDGQL
+863 
-876 TDDATVAVTV
+876 
-886 NPVNDAPVAVDDTVT
+886 
-901 TDEDTA
+901 
-907 VTIDVLAND
+907 
-916 SDPENDQLTITNASV
+916 
-931 PAEQGTV
+931 
-938 AIVDGKLVF
+938 
-947 TPAENFN
+947 
-954 GDATISYTVSDG
+954 
-966 ELTDDATVAVTV
+966 
-978 NPVNDA
+978 
-984 PVAVNDTVSTDE
+984 
-996 DTAVTID
+996 
-1003 VLANDSD
+1003 
-1010 PENDQLT
+1010 
-1017 ITNASVPA
+1017 
-1025 EQGTV
+1025 
-1030 TIVDGKLV
+1030 
-1038 FTPAENFNG
+1038 
-1047 DATISYTISDGQ
+1047 
-1059 LSDDATVAVTVNPVN
+1059 
-1074 DAPVAVNDAV
+1074 
-1084 STDEDTAVTID
+1084 
-1095 VLANDSDP
+1095 
-1103 ENDQLTITN
+1103 
-1112 ASVPAEQG
+1112 
-1120 TVAIVDGKL
+1120 
-1129 VFTPAENFNGDAT
+1129 
-1142 ISYTISDGELT
+1142 
-1153 DDATVAVTVNP
+1153 
-1164 VNDAPVAVNDTV
+1164 
-1176 ATDEDT
+1176 TDEDT

-1329 TISDGQLSDDA
+1329 TISDGQL
-1340 TVAVTVNSVNDA
+1340 
-1352 PVAVN
+1352 
-1357 DTVSTDEDTA
+1357 
-1367 VTIDVLANDSDPEN
+1367 
-1381 DTLTITAASV
+1381 
-1391 PAEQGTVAI
+1391 
-1400 VDGKLVFT
+1400 
-1408 PAENFN
+1408 
-1414 GDATISYTISDG
+1414 
-1426 ELSDDATVAVTVNPA
+1426 
-1441 NDAPVAVNDAVSTDE
+1441 
-1456 DTAVTIDVLA
+1456 
-1466 NDSDPENDT
+1466 
-1475 LTITAASVPAEQG
+1475 
-1488 TVTIVDGKL
+1488 
-1497 VFTPAENFNGDATIS
+1497 
-1512 YTISDGQ
+1512 
-1519 LTDDATVAVTVN
+1519 TDDATVAVTVN

-1543 VSTDEDTAVTIDVLA
+1543 VS
-1558 NDSDPEND
+1558 
-1566 TLTITAVSVP
+1566 
-1576 AEQGTVTIV
+1576 
-1585 DGKLVFT
+1585 
-1592 PAENFNGDATIS
+1592 
-1604 YTISDGQLSDDA
+1604 
-1616 TVAVT
+1616 
-1621 VNPVNDAP
+1621 
-1629 VAVND
+1629 
-1634 AVSTDEDT
+1634 
-1642 AVTIDVLANDSDPE
+1642 
-1656 NDTLTITAA
+1656 
-1665 SVPAEQGTVTIVDG
+1665 
-1679 KLVFTPAENFNGD
+1679 
-1692 ATISYTISDGQLT
+1692 
-1705 DDATVAVTVNPVNDA
+1705 
-1720 PVAVNDTVATDEDT
+1720 
-1734 AVTIDVLANDSDPE
+1734 
-1748 NDQLTITNASVP
+1748 
-1760 AEQGTVTIVDGKLVF
+1760 
-1775 TPAENFNGDATISY
+1775 
-1789 TISDGQ
+1789 
-1795 LTDDATVAVTVN
+1795 
-1807 PVNDAPVAV
+1807 
-1816 NDAVSTDEDT
+1816 
-1826 AVTIDVLANDS
+1826 
-1837 DPENDTL
+1837 
-1844 TITAASVPAEQ
+1844 
-1855 GTVAI
+1855 
-1860 VDGKLVFTP
+1860 
-1869 AENFNGD
+1869 
-1876 ATISYTISD
+1876 
-1885 GQLSDDA
+1885 
-1892 TVAVTVNPVNDAP
+1892 
-1905 VAVNDTVST
+1905 
-1914 DEDTA
+1914 
-1919 VTIDV
+1919 
-1924 LANDSDPENDT
+1924 
-1935 LTITAASVPAEQG
+1935 
-1948 TVTIVDGKLVFT
+1948 
-1960 PAENFN
+1960 
-1966 GDATISYTISD
+1966 
-1977 GQLTD
+1977 
-1982 DATVAVTV
+1982 
-1990 NPVNDAPVAVDDTV
+1990 
-2004 ATDEDTAVTID
+2004 TDEDTAVTID

-2137 DGKLLF
+2137 DGKLVF

-2173 VNPVNDTI
+2173 
-2181 SDEDTRLLSTYCNDS
+2181 
-2196 DPENDG
+2196 

>member
-8 PVGEQLVVL
+8 PVGEQLVVI

-266 DVLANDSD
+266 DVLSNDSD

-281 ITAASVPAEQGTV
+281 ITAASVPTEQGTV
-294 TIVDGKLVFTPAEN
+294 AIVDGKLVFTPAEN

-350 DEDTAVTIDVLA
+350 DEDTAVTIDVLT
-362 NDSDPENDQLT
+362 NDSDLENDQLT
-373 ITNASVPAE
+373 ITN
-382 QGTVAIVDG
+382 
-391 KLVFTPAENF
+391 
-401 NGDATIS
+401 
-408 YTISDG
+408 
-414 QLTDDATVAV
+414 
-424 TVNPVNDAPVAVD
+424 
-437 DTVAI
+437 
-442 DEDIAVTIDVLANDS
+442 
-457 DPENDQ
+457 
-463 LTITNASVPAEQGT
+463 
-477 VAIVDGKLVF
+477 
-487 TPAENFNGDATI
+487 
-499 SYTVSDGELT
+499 
-509 DDATV
+509 
-514 AVTVNPVNDAP
+514 
-525 VAVNDTVATDE
+525 
-536 DTAVTIDVLANDS
+536 
-549 DPENDTLT
+549 
-557 ITAAS
+557 
-562 VPAEQG
+562 
-568 TVTIVDGKLVFTP
+568 
-581 AENFNGDASISYT
+581 
-594 ISDGQLTDDA
+594 
-604 TVAVT
+604 
-609 VNPANDAPVA
+609 
-619 VNDAVST
+619 
-626 DEDTA
+626 
-631 VTIDVLAN
+631 
-639 DSDPENDQ
+639 
-647 LTITNASVPAEQGT
+647 
-661 VTIVDGKLV
+661 
-670 FTPAENFNGDATIS
+670 
-684 YTISDGQLSDDATVA
+684 
-699 VTVNPVNDA
+699 
-708 PVAVND
+708 
-714 TVATDEDTAVTIDV
+714 
-728 LANDSDP
+728 
-735 ENDQLTI
+735 
-742 TNASVPAEQGTVTI
+742 
-756 VDGKLV
+756 
-762 FTPAENFNGDATIS
+762 
-776 YTISDGQLTDDAT
+776 
-789 VAVTVNPVND
+789 
-799 APVAVND
+799 
-806 TVSTDED
+806 
-813 TAVTIDVLAN
+813 
-823 DSDPEND
+823 
-830 TLIITAASVPAEQ
+830 
-843 GTVTIVDGK
+843 
-852 LVFTPAENFNG
+852 
-863 DATISYTISDGQL
+863 
-876 TDDATVAVTV
+876 
-886 NPVNDAPVAVDDTVT
+886 
-901 TDEDTA
+901 
-907 VTIDVLAND
+907 
-916 SDPENDQLTITNASV
+916 
-931 PAEQGTV
+931 
-938 AIVDGKLVF
+938 
-947 TPAENFN
+947 
-954 GDATISYTVSDG
+954 
-966 ELTDDATVAVTV
+966 
-978 NPVNDA
+978 
-984 PVAVNDTVSTDE
+984 
-996 DTAVTID
+996 
-1003 VLANDSD
+1003 
-1010 PENDQLT
+1010 
-1017 ITNASVPA
+1017 
-1025 EQGTV
+1025 
-1030 TIVDGKLV
+1030 
-1038 FTPAENFNG
+1038 
-1047 DATISYTISDGQ
+1047 
-1059 LSDDATVAVTVNPVN
+1059 
-1074 DAPVAVNDAV
+1074 
-1084 STDEDTAVTID
+1084 
-1095 VLANDSDP
+1095 
-1103 ENDQLTITN
+1103 
-1112 ASVPAEQG
+1112 
-1120 TVAIVDGKL
+1120 
-1129 VFTPAENFNGDAT
+1129 
-1142 ISYTISDGELT
+1142 
-1153 DDATVAVTVNP
+1153 
-1164 VNDAPVAVNDTV
+1164 
-1176 ATDEDT
+1176 
-1182 AVTIDVLANDSDPE
+1182 
-1196 NDQLTITN
+1196 
-1204 ASVPAEQGTVTI
+1204 
-1216 VDGKLVFTPAE
+1216 
-1227 NFNGDATISYTISDG
+1227 
-1242 QLTDDATVAVT
+1242 
-1253 VNPVNDAPV
+1253 
-1262 AVNDTVSTDE
+1262 
-1272 DTAVTIDVL
+1272 
-1281 ANDSDPENDQLTI
+1281 
-1294 TNASV
+1294 
-1299 PAEQGTVTIV
+1299 
-1309 DGKLV
+1309 
-1314 FTPAE
+1314 
-1319 NFNGDATISY
+1319 
-1329 TISDGQLSDDA
+1329 
-1340 TVAVTVNSVNDA
+1340 
-1352 PVAVN
+1352 
-1357 DTVSTDEDTA
+1357 
-1367 VTIDVLANDSDPEN
+1367 
-1381 DTLTITAASV
+1381 
-1391 PAEQGTVAI
+1391 
-1400 VDGKLVFT
+1400 
-1408 PAENFN
+1408 
-1414 GDATISYTISDG
+1414 
-1426 ELSDDATVAVTVNPA
+1426 
-1441 NDAPVAVNDAVSTDE
+1441 
-1456 DTAVTIDVLA
+1456 
-1466 NDSDPENDT
+1466 
-1475 LTITAASVPAEQG
+1475 
-1488 TVTIVDGKL
+1488 
-1497 VFTPAENFNGDATIS
+1497 
-1512 YTISDGQ
+1512 
-1519 LTDDATVAVTVN
+1519 
-1531 PVNDAPVAVNDA
+1531 
-1543 VSTDEDTAVTIDVLA
+1543 
-1558 NDSDPEND
+1558 
-1566 TLTITAVSVP
+1566 
-1576 AEQGTVTIV
+1576 
-1585 DGKLVFT
+1585 
-1592 PAENFNGDATIS
+1592 
-1604 YTISDGQLSDDA
+1604 
-1616 TVAVT
+1616 
-1621 VNPVNDAP
+1621 
-1629 VAVND
+1629 
-1634 AVSTDEDT
+1634 
-1642 AVTIDVLANDSDPE
+1642 
-1656 NDTLTITAA
+1656 A

-1816 NDAVSTDEDT
+1816 DDTVTTDEDT

-1885 GQLSDDA
+1885 GQLTDDA

-1905 VAVNDTVST
+1905 VAVNDAVST

-1935 LTITAASVPAEQG
+1935 LTITVASVPAEQGTVAIVDGKLVFTPAENFNGDATISYTISDGQLTNDATVAVTVNPVNDAPVAVNDTVATDEDTAVTIDVLANDSDPENDQLTITNASVPAEQG
-1948 TVTIVDGKLVFT
+1948 TVTIVDGKLVFTPAENFNGDATISYTISDGQLTDDATVAVTVNPVNDAPVAVNDTVATDEDTAVTIDVLANDSDPENDQLTITNASVPAEQGTVAIVDGKLVFT

-2070 QLTDDATVAVT
+2070 QLTNDATVAVT
-2081 VNPVNDAPVA
+2081 VNPVNDAPTIDVTA
-2091 VNDTVSTD
+2091 VDSVTEDAVSTD
-2099 EDTAVTIDVLANDSD
+2099 TVVATLVVADTDTPADELTVQLENNADGYFVLDGDQVKLTDKGVEAVNNDQLD
-2114 PENDTLTITAASV
+2114 LTTLSVSASV
-2127 PAEQGTVAIV
+2127 
-2137 DGKLLF
+2137 
-2143 TPAENFNGDATISYT
+2143 
-2158 ISDGQLTD
+2158 SDG
-2166 DATVAVT
+2166 
-2173 VNPVNDTI
+2173 VNPKATDT
-2181 SDEDTRLLSTYCNDS
+2181 DS
-2196 DPENDG
+2196 LDV